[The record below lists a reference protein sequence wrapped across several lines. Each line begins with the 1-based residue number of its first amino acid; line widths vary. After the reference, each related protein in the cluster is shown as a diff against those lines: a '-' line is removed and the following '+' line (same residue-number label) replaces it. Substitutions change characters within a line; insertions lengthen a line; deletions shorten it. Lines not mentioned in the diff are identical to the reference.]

1 MSKTYIFGHKSP
13 DTDSIASTIV
23 MENYEKKLG
32 NNEVEGVRIGN
43 LNKETQYVF
52 NRFGFKVPRMVENL
66 DDVDQVILV
75 DHNEFNQ
82 SADGIENVKIL
93 KVVDH
98 HRINNFKTS
107 EPLYYRAEPVGC
119 TGTILYEMYKEKNIE
134 MTPDIATLC
143 LSAIISDTLLLKSPT
158 CTSLDEKAAFEL
170 ANIAK
175 LDINEY
181 GLEMLKA
188 GTDLSD
194 LNEKELINIDG
205 KEFDISGKKVKVAQI
220 NTASIPDML
229 KRQEKIEEEM
239 KKEISEKSLSLFIV
253 MVTDIIEN
261 NSEIIVLGDE
271 ISSFENGFNVKL
283 ENNSAYLP
291 GVVSRKKQIVPIIT
305 EALK

>member
-13 DTDSIASTIV
+13 DTDSITSTIV
-23 MENYEKKLG
+23 MENYEKKLE
-32 NNEVEGVRIGN
+32 NAEVEGVRLGK
-43 LNKETQYVF
+43 LNKETEYVF
-52 NRFGFKVPRMVENL
+52 NRFNFRIPRLIENL
-66 DDVDQVILV
+66 DDVEQVMLV

-93 KVVDH
+93 KVIDH
-98 HRINNFKTS
+98 HRIDNFKTS

-134 MTPDIATLC
+134 ITKDIATLC

-158 CTSLDEKAAFEL
+158 CTALDEKAAFEL
-170 ANIAK
+170 ANISE

-194 LNEKELINIDG
+194 LSEKELINIDG
-205 KEFDISGKKVKVAQI
+205 KEFDISDKKIKVAQI

-229 KRQEKIEEEM
+229 KRQEKIEKEM
-239 KKEISEKSLSLFIV
+239 QNEIDQKRLSLFIV

-261 NSEIIVLGDE
+261 NSEVIVLGEDKE
-271 ISSFENGFNVKL
+271 SFEKGFNVKL

-305 EALK
+305 DSLR